1 MRTIVK
7 DTWVVTKILLLG
19 WSWTLCGSLGGLFA
33 QGSPI
38 EFIED
43 KELLEIMIED
53 TTGELARNQASLDQT
68 KAVYRG
74 LEESEAT
81 KDEFRPRVGEY
92 IRYYQTVI
100 ASQENYLFQ
109 LRERRMELE
118 RQELQILRDL
128 SNFGSIYQ
136 DHRRTNLLNSILQP
150 RSSVARFGTSGKSR
164 LEDLDNRLFEAI
176 GSLQE
181 RLDEENMNRQEARNV
196 IVDREANVRTLV
208 EMQRVS
214 QSYYDERF
222 LLYEKMNQTYEMIRT
237 WRPALAKLFKPP
249 PQPKPPDAYKD
260 ALDRMQTAN

>member
-7 DTWVVTKILLLG
+7 DTWVVTKLILIG
-19 WSWTLCGSLGGLFA
+19 WSGTLCGFPGALFA
-33 QGSPI
+33 QSSPI

-74 LEESEAT
+74 LDESAATEE
-81 KDEFRPRVGEY
+81 EFRPRVGEY
-92 IRYYQTVI
+92 IRYYETVI

-109 LRERRMELE
+109 LHERRKEIEL
-118 RQELQILRDL
+118 QELQILRDL

-150 RSSVARFGTSGKSR
+150 RASVARFGTSGKTR

-181 RLDEENMNRQEARNV
+181 RLDEENLNRQEARNV

-222 LLYEKMNQTYEMIRT
+222 LLYEKMNQTYELIRT
-237 WRPALAKLFKPP
+237 WRPGLAKFFKPP

-260 ALDRMQTAN
+260 ALDRMENAN

>member
-7 DTWVVTKILLLG
+7 DTWVVSKIILIG
-19 WSWTLCGSLGGLFA
+19 WSGALFA
-33 QGSPI
+33 QSSPI

-43 KELLEIMIED
+43 RELLEIMIED

-68 KAVYRG
+68 RAVYQG
-74 LEESEAT
+74 LEESEAAE
-81 KDEFRPRVGEY
+81 DEFGPRVGEY
-92 IRYYQTVI
+92 IRYYETVI
-100 ASQENYLFQ
+100 ASQENYLLQ
-109 LRERRMELE
+109 LRERRKELE

-136 DHRRTNLLNSILQP
+136 DRRRTNMLNSILQP
-150 RSSVARFGTSGKSR
+150 RTSVARFGASGKTR
-164 LEDLDNRLFEAI
+164 LEDLDARLFEAI

-181 RLDEENMNRQEARNV
+181 RLDEEDLNRREARDV
-196 IVDREANVRTLV
+196 IVDREANVKTLV

-222 LLYEKMNQTYEMIRT
+222 VLYEKMNQTYELIRT
-237 WRPALAKLFKPP
+237 WRPGLAKFFKPP

>member
-19 WSWTLCGSLGGLFA
+19 WSGTLCGFLGGLFA

-53 TTGELARNQASLDQT
+53 ATGELARNQASLDQT

-74 LEESEAT
+74 LEESEAAE
-81 KDEFRPRVGEY
+81 DEFRPRVGEY
-92 IRYYQTVI
+92 IRYYETVI

-109 LRERRMELE
+109 LRERRKEIEL
-118 RQELQILRDL
+118 QELQILRDL

-150 RSSVARFGTSGKSR
+150 RSSVARFGTSGKTR
-164 LEDLDNRLFEAI
+164 LEDLDNHLFEAI

-196 IVDREANVRTLV
+196 MVDREANVRTLV
-208 EMQRVS
+208 EMERVS